1 MISPN
6 NKITVTSLLYQLN
19 TKDLTKDIIREK
31 DQIKTNNNTS
41 LIKDLEMSNI
51 FKDKNNKK
59 GNSVIDELINKVLW
73 LLVLVGLAA
82 QQVKDIIIGQA

>member
-1 MISPN
+1 MILFSDRM
-6 NKITVTSLLYQLN
+6 IVISLLYQLN
-19 TKDLTKDIIREK
+19 TENLTGDIIREK

-82 QQVKDIIIGQA
+82 Q